1 MPIESLAHARRHAI
15 SAVAGALCVL
25 LAACSG
31 GSGGASNPDGS
42 GAPAL
47 SFSASPTAVRD
58 GGFSELSWSASGARS
73 CDASGGWSGAKG
85 VSGSEDVGP
94 LHEDTVYRLSCAGDG
109 GAVSRQVTVTLD
121 DGAGPRVT
129 LTAEPAQIA
138 VDGTATLSWAA
149 DGATSCTASGGW
161 SGSRPTS
168 GSFTTGPLSS
178 STSFRLSCSGA
189 SGTALASVTV
199 QVLDSTLRWVKPT
212 QNVDG
217 SPLTDLAGY
226 LIYWGSA
233 SRRYDSSVRID
244 DPNATEWEADIAPGT
259 YHFAMTAIDVDG
271 HESDYSNE
279 VVMTIP

>member
-1 MPIESLAHARRHAI
+1 MPIESLALARRHSI
-15 SAVAGALCVL
+15 SAVAGALCLV
-25 LAACSG
+25 AGCSG
-31 GSGGASNPDGS
+31 GSGSASNPDGA

-58 GGFSELSWSASGARS
+58 GGFSELSWSASRARS
-73 CDASGGWSGAKG
+73 CEASGGWSGAKA
-85 VSGSEDVGP
+85 VAGSEDVGP
-94 LHEDTVYRLSCAGDG
+94 LHADTVYRLSCSGDG

-121 DGAGPRVT
+121 DGAGPHVT
-129 LTAEPAQIA
+129 LTAEPAQIP
-138 VDGTATLSWAA
+138 VDGTSTLSWTA

-168 GSFTTGPLSS
+168 GSFTTGPLSA

-199 QVLDSTLRWVKPT
+199 EVLDNVVRWVRPT

-226 LIYWGSA
+226 LIYWGSE
-233 SRRYDSSVRID
+233 SRRYGSSVRID
-244 DPNATEWEADIAPGT
+244 DPDATEWEANIAPGS
-259 YHFAMTAIDVDG
+259 YYFAMTAIDVDG

-279 VVMTIP
+279 VAMIIP